1 MMKAFFGKVVSDK
14 MTKAAVV
21 LIERKSRHPVY
32 GKILKRKKKIHAG
45 NEIGA
50 KMGDEV
56 EITETKPISKTIS
69 FKISKIVKK

>member
-1 MMKAFFGKVVSDK
+1 MKVFSGKVVSGK

-21 LIERKSRHPVY
+21 LIERKCRHPVY

-50 KMGDEV
+50 KIGDLV
-56 EITETKPISKTIS
+56 EITETRPISKTIS